1 MSDRKRERPDDYF
14 KDWKQRE
21 ALAEGMIPMVGRLS
35 REKNVKCYIYGKPL
49 VNRSVYEIMK
59 DHRYVRQVEGN
70 ELSEF
75 ETFPVFNRLSQLDL
89 GPAHVDV
96 GRLAVGYSVDGVAH
110 IIYNNGQLFRAS
122 VEDADCELA
131 MFQPNQMGFQLFG
144 MGYAAN
150 DDDFGETLYVAQI
163 SFDSPSLGLASIDTD
178 SYELNFIGPFSQNPG
193 NALELTPTGDG
204 PLWGY
209 FLDVPGPGGTR
220 WPLATCVG

>member
-96 GRLAVGYSVDGVAH
+96 GRLAVGYSVDGVAQGLSLDQ
-110 IIYNNGQLFRAS
+110 YVDR
-122 VEDADCELA
+122 EL
-131 MFQPNQMGFQLFG
+131 G
-144 MGYAAN
+144 
-150 DDDFGETLYVAQI
+150 
-163 SFDSPSLGLASIDTD
+163 SL
-178 SYELNFIGPFSQNPG
+178 E
-193 NALELTPTGDG
+193 
-204 PLWGY
+204 
-209 FLDVPGPGGTR
+209 
-220 WPLATCVG
+220 